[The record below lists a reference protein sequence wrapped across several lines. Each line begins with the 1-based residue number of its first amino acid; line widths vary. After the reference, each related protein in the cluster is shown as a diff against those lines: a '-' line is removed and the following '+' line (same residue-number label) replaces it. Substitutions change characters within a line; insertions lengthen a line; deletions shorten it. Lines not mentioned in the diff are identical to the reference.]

1 MKKIKKI
8 IITGGSGFIGSSI
21 IKNLLKKNVSLLNID
36 CLSYAGNKKNLLEI
50 EKFKN
55 YKFLK
60 LNINNKI
67 QLQKIF
73 KKFKPNYVINCAA
86 ETHVDNSPQFRKIY

>member
-36 CLSYAGNKKNLLEI
+36 CLSYAGNKK
-50 EKFKN
+50 
-55 YKFLK
+55 
-60 LNINNKI
+60 
-67 QLQKIF
+67 
-73 KKFKPNYVINCAA
+73 
-86 ETHVDNSPQFRKIY
+86 IY